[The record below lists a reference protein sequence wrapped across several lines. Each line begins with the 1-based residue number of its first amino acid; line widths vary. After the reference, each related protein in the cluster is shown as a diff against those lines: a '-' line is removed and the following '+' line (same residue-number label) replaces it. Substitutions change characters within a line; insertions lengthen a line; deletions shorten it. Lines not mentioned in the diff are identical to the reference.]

1 MKILTKDELA
11 SELKALCGGYIA
23 EEVRDDEIKL
33 ALNSHEDLREL
44 LRRLWEYLPWHL
56 QDAIELDN
64 PELWEAV
71 MEAIGDVS

>member
-1 MKILTKDELA
+1 MKILAK
-11 SELKALCGGYIA
+11 
-23 EEVRDDEIKL
+23 EEVDRLYGIFEAGGSVYDITHGEL
-33 ALNSHEDLREL
+33 EEWRNSHEDLREL

-71 MEAIGDVS
+71 MEAIGDG